1 VPVPASD
8 DQLLL
13 TFSSPNLAVE
23 EAMVARRSGAW
34 AWGTGSAV
42 LLTMVLV
49 AGCGGS
55 DGLDTSAGSP
65 SPSDPAATPST
76 STPAATPTASPTAS
90 SSATVD
96 AKSADESAVATD
108 FLLYVNGLAHALHI
122 RNDRV
127 RDMIEYSTPQRQ
139 SVDRGNIADLRQR
152 HIVFKGT
159 AKDWVGPVVIVGN
172 RATLQLCERDDTSW
186 YEYEST
192 GKVAGTK
199 LDRWNPY
206 EIRLIKR
213 DGRWQINTLTPAK
226 KISCKAAK

>member
-1 VPVPASD
+1 MSRSMSMLGGPA
-8 DQLLL
+8 
-13 TFSSPNLAVE
+13 A
-23 EAMVARRSGAW
+23 
-34 AWGTGSAV
+34 AV
-42 LLTMVLV
+42 LAIAML

-55 DGLDTSAGSP
+55 DGLDTAGGSP
-65 SPSDPAATPST
+65 SPSDTAATPST
-76 STPAATPTASPTAS
+76 GTPAATPTDGPTAS

-108 FLLYVNGLAHALHI
+108 FLLYNNGLAHALHI

-127 RDMIEYSTPQRQ
+127 TDMIEYSTPQRQ

-172 RATLQLCERDDTSW
+172 RATLQICERDDTSW

-213 DGRWQINTLTPAK
+213 DGRWQTNILTPDN
-226 KISCKAAK
+226 KISCNSAK